1 MGWDNHP
8 TLSKLSKSQAP
19 VRSTK
24 TDKQPSTCRFS
35 QICSF
40 RSPTMWPDTVYSH
53 EKRKSNSVRTA
64 KKTTI
69 QPGKPGGGLAETHFV
84 TLAYCFVIVWVIIWD
99 PSWNLES
106 NDSESLCFWK
116 ILVLSWAK
124 LEAAVE
130 NEKTWKDSL
139 PQGARQKVS
148 KHHRSIN
155 PN

>member
-1 MGWDNHP
+1 V
-8 TLSKLSKSQAP
+8 P
-19 VRSTK
+19 VQPDLFIPFTNNVARHSIFPRKKK
-24 TDKQPSTCRFS
+24 T
-35 QICSF
+35 
-40 RSPTMWPDTVYSH
+40 
-53 EKRKSNSVRTA
+53 NS

-130 NEKTWKDSL
+130 NEK
-139 PQGARQKVS
+139 P
-148 KHHRSIN
+148 
-155 PN
+155 